1 MLYGVKLKRKE
12 LFMAKKKGLVFYILY
27 GQKISKNFE
36 MKISLL
42 RREEEGRYISRQILL
57 KNSKVNC

>member
-36 MKISLL
+36 MKIS
-42 RREEEGRYISRQILL
+42 
-57 KNSKVNC
+57 VC